1 MSKNLGWF
9 FIIIGGICEIF
20 WVSGLKYA
28 DTLGLQ
34 ALTGLGIC
42 ISFVCMLLAIR
53 VIEISVAYSVFVGI
67 GAAGIVLAEIVVFG
81 APASWLKITLI
92 VVLMCGVIGLKFAT
106 NHKGA

>member
-1 MSKNLGWF
+1 MSKNLAWLL
-9 FIIIGGICEIF
+9 IIIGGICEIF

-34 ALTGLGIC
+34 ALTGFGIC

-81 APASWLKITLI
+81 IPASWLKITLI
-92 VVLMCGVIGLKFAT
+92 VVLMCAVIGLKFVT
-106 NHKGA
+106 SDKGA

>member
-1 MSKNLGWF
+1 MSKNLAWLL
-9 FIIIGGICEIF
+9 IIIGGICEIF

-53 VIEISVAYSVFVGI
+53 AIEISVAYSVFVGI
-67 GAAGIVLAEIVVFG
+67 GAAGGVIVGVVFYKEDRSLLKLLCVCVII
-81 APASWLKITLI
+81 AAS
-92 VVLMCGVIGLKFAT
+92 IGLKAI
-106 NHKGA
+106 G